1 MKVSSGVNV
10 LIVDDDVATLDMLS
24 TFLSSQGVH
33 AVAAEDG
40 LEALHLLRSVRR
52 RTPETPCLVLLDLSM
67 PRFGGK
73 EFRRAQLSDAQLSGV
88 PVVIMSGAA
97 DLEQRARAMDA
108 VAVLRK
114 PINLETL
121 MTVVKRHCAP
131 AAIDLRSAANRLPN
145 RGHQDGA

>member
-1 MKVSSGVNV
+1 MVSSSLNV
-10 LIVDDDVATLDMLS
+10 LIVDDDVATREMLA
-24 TFLSSQGVH
+24 TFLSSHGVH

-73 EFRRAQLSDAQLSGV
+73 EFRRAQLSDPHLSDV

-97 DLEQRARAMDA
+97 DLEQRARAMEA

-114 PINLETL
+114 PIDLENL
-121 MTVVKRHCAP
+121 MAVVERHCAP
-131 AAIDLRSAANRLPN
+131 AAMDLRLSPNRLSN
-145 RGHQDGA
+145 RGRQYGA

>member
-1 MKVSSGVNV
+1 MVSSGGNV
-10 LIVDDDVATLDMLS
+10 LIVDDDVATREMVS

-73 EFRRAQLSDAQLSGV
+73 EFRRAQLSDPHVSGV

-97 DLEQRARAMDA
+97 DLEQRAHALDA

-114 PINLETL
+114 PIDLETL
-121 MTVVKRHCAP
+121 MNLVKRYCAP
-131 AAIDLRSAANRLPN
+131 TAMDLRPSANRLPN
-145 RGHQDGA
+145 RGRQDGA